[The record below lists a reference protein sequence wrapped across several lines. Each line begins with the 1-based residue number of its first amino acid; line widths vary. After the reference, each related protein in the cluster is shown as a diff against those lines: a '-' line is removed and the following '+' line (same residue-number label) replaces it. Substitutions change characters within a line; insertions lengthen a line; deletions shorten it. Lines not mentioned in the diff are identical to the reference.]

1 MKVFLV
7 TIGKTDDQY
16 IVEGIIKYVKRIN
29 RYHPFEIVYIPDIK
43 KSKKLSFSEQKKQEG
58 LVLLKELARF
68 DKVILLDE
76 NGKNYT
82 SMKFAKSFEKY
93 TITGFKNLAFVIG
106 GPYGFSDEVK
116 SKYREKLAL
125 SEFTFSHQL
134 VRLLFVEQ
142 LYRINTIIKGEPY
155 HHQ

>member
-7 TIGKTDDQY
+7 AIGKTDDSY
-16 IVEGIIKYVKRIN
+16 IIEGIKKYEQRIK
-29 RYHPFEIVYIPDIK
+29 RYHSFEISIIPDIK
-43 KSKKLSFSEQKKQEG
+43 KSKKLSNKEQKKLEG
-58 LVLLKELARF
+58 DLLLKELS
-68 DKVILLDE
+68 KYEQVVLLDE
-76 NGKNYT
+76 NGKKYT
-82 SMKFAKSFEKY
+82 SVELAKFVDKLRLNGQRS
-93 TITGFKNLAFVIG
+93 IAFVIG

-116 SKYREKLAL
+116 RKYPAKMSL
-125 SEFTFSHQL
+125 SDFTFSHQL